1 MIRLFKHYKVNIA
14 VTFLIVL
21 CVIMLYI
28 APEAT
33 LIILAICGFVVS
45 YFILVDHWVNG
56 SRGK

>member
-28 APEAT
+28 APEGT
-33 LIILAICGFVVS
+33 LITLAICGFGVS
-45 YFILVDHWVNG
+45 YWILLGHWLD
-56 SRGK
+56 GKVK